1 VLFFAEVGLA
11 DPAMPSSTRDGFR
24 SAMEYS
30 PPDPERDDPLIDDP
44 LIGVVLDGRYE
55 VLRRVGAGG
64 MAVVYEVRRLGLERR
79 MAIKVLLPELAE
91 NPLNV
96 KQFIREARAASAIE
110 HENIVDIV
118 DFGST
123 DSRPVYF
130 VMEYLEGVDLKAFL
144 RQRERLPWPLVREIA
159 VEIID
164 ALHAAH
170 ALGIVHRDVKPA
182 NCFILPSDESGR
194 PRVKVLDFG
203 IAKVLAESEAMT
215 RVPTIAGKVIGTVAY
230 ISPDQAYGRDVDAR
244 SDIYSLGIML
254 YEFLTGTVPFRGN
267 NPFAILAA
275 HVNTPPEPLRS
286 VEPTVPE
293 PVEAIVLRCL
303 AKKREDRFESMLAL
317 REALGAVDDAGRARV
332 DRPRTAHRTQKRPRF
347 AGARALAIGSMF
359 AIAFFLGAMGVWMAR
374 GGAIEEEE
382 LPSAGEHPLVQ
393 EHAPVE
399 VEPASIEASEPSPRI
414 DVDVRSEP
422 SDTTGSG
429 EIEAPPEV
437 ERRRPARKTPVRR
450 SQPVEESPTP
460 ATPPIDPA
468 PSAKPKPREPTRTH
482 HPDLLDF

>member
-1 VLFFAEVGLA
+1 MVFFAEVGLA
-11 DPAMPSSTRDGFR
+11 DPAMPSSTRDGCR

-30 PPDPERDDPLIDDP
+30 PPDPESDDP
-44 LIGVVLDGRYE
+44 LIGAVLDGRYE

-91 NPLNV
+91 NPVNV
-96 KQFIREARAASAIE
+96 KRFIREARAASAIE

-130 VMEYLEGVDLKAFL
+130 VMEYLEGVDLKVFL
-144 RQRERLPWPLVREIA
+144 RQRGRLPWPLCRDIA
-159 VEIID
+159 VEIIE
-164 ALHAAH
+164 ALQAAH

-254 YEFLTGTVPFRGN
+254 YEFLTGTVPFRGS

-275 HVNTPPEPLRS
+275 HVNTPPEPLRT

-317 REALGAVDDAGRARV
+317 REALGAVDDVGRTTVA
-332 DRPRTAHRTQKRPRF
+332 RPRTAHRTKKKQSF
-347 AGARALAIGSMF
+347 AGPRALAIGSMF
-359 AIAFFLGAMGVWMAR
+359 GIAFFLGAMGVWMMH
-374 GGAIEEEE
+374 GDAIEEKDP
-382 LPSAGEHPLVQ
+382 PSAGEHPLAQ

-399 VEPASIEASEPSPRI
+399 VEPVAIEAPEPSPKI
-414 DVDVRSEP
+414 DVDVRRESE
-422 SDTTGSG
+422 TTGSG
-429 EIEAPPEV
+429 ETEPQPEV
-437 ERRRPARKTPVRR
+437 QRRRPARKTPVRR
-450 SQPVEESPTP
+450 SKPVEESPTS
-460 ATPPIDPA
+460 ATPPFDPA
-468 PSAKPKPREPTRTH
+468 PPAEPKPREPTRTH